1 MAAGDNL
8 AITNSLIAGFGVA
21 KEVAKTAADQDVAGK
36 TQKFIYTPTGKPQKI
51 IFLIH
56 CGDATG
62 LTITVTAGDNVFGQ
76 AAKAIA
82 TATKAADYAIQIE
95 TGAYAQSDG
104 TIELTIDPTDATK
117 KLYSNHACT
126 VAAIELI

>member
-1 MAAGDNL
+1 MAGEDK

-21 KEVAKTAADQDVAGK
+21 KEVAMTAADQDGAGL

-76 AAKAIA
+76 AAKVIVTDA
-82 TATKAADYAIQIE
+82 KKADYAIQIE

-104 TIELTIDPTDATK
+104 TIELTIDPTNEAK
-117 KLYSNHACT
+117 KLFSHHACT

>member
-1 MAAGDNL
+1 MAGEDK

-21 KEVAKTAADQDVAGK
+21 KEVSMTAADQDGAGK

-76 AAKAIA
+76 AEKAIA
-82 TATKAADYAIQIE
+82 TAAKKADYAIQIE

-104 TIELTIDPTDATK
+104 TIELTIDPTEAGK
-117 KLYSNHACT
+117 KLLADHACT